1 MAAMLVFLM
10 CPGDI
15 GLALTRRRAR
25 AVPAA
30 RDDVAVRLLP
40 PWADPNGITSRAETR
55 LNAGRIR
62 FHPALARGGPAAP
75 TSRRR
80 RSRLGTACSYTS
92 PAQPSERPVMLPPHR
107 RWKDPMT
114 AVITVAF
121 FAGLPLAAAA
131 AGGGIG

>member
-15 GLALTRRRAR
+15 GLALTRHRAR

-55 LNAGRIR
+55 L
-62 FHPALARGGPAAP
+62 
-75 TSRRR
+75 
-80 RSRLGTACSYTS
+80 
-92 PAQPSERPVMLPPHR
+92 
-107 RWKDPMT
+107 
-114 AVITVAF
+114 
-121 FAGLPLAAAA
+121 
-131 AGGGIG
+131 